1 MNERE
6 VEIGR
11 DKMRSQSFISTS
23 SHNSDEYANRE
34 EFRIKDLMMKIQ
46 VLRNGVI
53 EERNKNS
60 ELEKEMNKLRT
71 HVKELDNMLIDK
83 ENMIVNLSKE
93 KYELIS
99 KLDIEKQKNEGSSVS
114 DNSVGSQFTNLI
126 SGIFQKRDSTS
137 LTSENEVKKLQN
149 ELKDFQLENAILKKK
164 VEDQSLDFEKCK
176 IEYQN
181 LINLQ
186 LDKIKKLDLVILEKN
201 KSIDENNKKLE
212 IMFDNYKKFDVEK
225 TKYESQIAEYQKD
238 NKVREEK
245 IVELLLKLEDKEHIV
260 AGLKESL
267 QRHEIES
274 SELAR
279 KLAELKNAIIETNM
293 VIQNFKCEKV
303 GALFNSDIEITF
315 GRTDDDEYVMIV
327 REDENQEYI
336 NVEDIEYLK
345 TNEKFMD
352 MIDFCY
358 LVSNF
363 ILEI

>member
-1 MNERE
+1 MNESE

-11 DKMRSQSFISTS
+11 DKLRSQSFISTS
-23 SHNSDEYANRE
+23 SHNSDNRE

-60 ELEKEMNKLRT
+60 ELEKEIGKLKT
-71 HVKELDNMLIDK
+71 HVTGLDNLLIEK

-99 KLDIEKQKNEGSSVS
+99 KLDIEKQKSEGSSQS
-114 DNSVGSQFTNLI
+114 DNSMGSQFTNLI
-126 SGIFQKRDSTS
+126 SGIFQKRESTFISSDS
-137 LTSENEVKKLQN
+137 EVKKLQN
-149 ELKDFQLENAILKKK
+149 ENKDFQLENAILKKK
-164 VEDQSLDFEKCK
+164 IEDQSLDFEKCK

-186 LDKIKKLDLVILEKN
+186 LDKIKKLDQIILEKN
-201 KSIDENNKKLE
+201 KSIEENKKKLE

-245 IVELLLKLEDKEHIV
+245 IVELLLKLEDKEHVV
-260 AGLKESL
+260 ASLKESL
-267 QRHEIES
+267 QRHEVES

-315 GRTDDDEYVMIV
+315 GRTDDDEYVMIL
-327 REDENQEYI
+327 REEENQEYI

-352 MIDFCY
+352 MIDLCF
-358 LVSNF
+358 LVKKIFFNF
-363 ILEI
+363 